1 MHRAS
6 PIQNTKHKTSSM
18 LRCELKEKPKDTMIP
33 RLLLLLSV
41 GLLLVAAQF
50 AIINITARPS
60 NLHRL
65 CHSDSKTLCQD
76 VVGNAQVEDE
86 KPTTPLENL
95 KRFSHDLYYYPPLSY
110 GAPKDMC
117 MWQAFLDNK
126 IQSEECSAALK
137 TRMASAIG
145 LCIIAFAKVL
155 IASYFCHLCLSKFSL
170 SRLTP
175 AVVFGSLLVSV
186 IYIYESGPLV
196 STLDVG
202 MFALDLTACIVQ
214 SISFA
219 IMILPLMSTTDTPS
233 GDNKEEDEVE
243 KQWYEEDGYRKM
255 GDGDETVLYVAV
267 PLQAG
272 TSLV

>member
-1 MHRAS
+1 
-6 PIQNTKHKTSSM
+6 
-18 LRCELKEKPKDTMIP
+18 MIP

-145 LCIIAFAKVL
+145 FHIIAFAKLL
-155 IASYFCHLCLSKFSL
+155 ISSYFCHLWLSEFSL
-170 SRLTP
+170 SRLTL

-202 MFALDLTACIVQ
+202 MFALDLTSCISGSSV
-214 SISFA
+214 
-219 IMILPLMSTTDTPS
+219 IMILSLMSTTDTPS

-243 KQWYEEDGYRKM
+243 KQWYEEDGYRNM